1 MALADRAMASGLELI
16 RPGESKP
23 VRVDALASE
32 LAKNNSSTRLSLRSA
47 LRGTKLVFPAPTPHT
62 TPDPAVAT
70 RREML
75 ARRAEHRE
83 YATLVSSVHRAP
95 VRPEERVG
103 ASLRH
108 QYTIGANMVVAPV
121 ASSFICYILS
131 KSLVE
136 KATSRVVAGLMGG
149 IVMLF
154 VEMILYIARA
164 YMVDHQADRRK
175 RRKPSGQFGGP
186 S

>member
-1 MALADRAMASGLELI
+1 MGLADRAMASGLELI

-32 LAKNNSSTRLSLRSA
+32 LAKNNASTRLSLRSA
-47 LRGTKLVFPAPTPHT
+47 LRGTKLVFPAPVREA

-175 RRKPSGQFGGP
+175 RRKPSGQFGRP

>member
-1 MALADRAMASGLELI
+1 MASGLELI

-47 LRGTKLVFPAPTPHT
+47 LRGTKLVFPAPITNT

-121 ASSFICYILS
+121 AS
-131 KSLVE
+131 
-136 KATSRVVAGLMGG
+136 KASPPASYQGR
-149 IVMLF
+149 
-154 VEMILYIARA
+154 ARG
-164 YMVDHQADRRK
+164 
-175 RRKPSGQFGGP
+175 S
-186 S
+186 